1 LRVHRKLIL
10 VAATLCAVAP
20 AQQDAQEYFER
31 RIRPVLSAKCYA
43 CHTAQ
48 RMGGLRVDSRE
59 ALLVGGKSG
68 PAIVPGN
75 PQASLLIRAVTYAD
89 AKLQMPMGAPK
100 LGDTEIA
107 DLTEWVRAGAAWPA
121 KANAKPPEA
130 FRITAQQRNWWAL
143 QPLRK
148 TAPPAVGD
156 AAWPRGVIDRFILG
170 KLEEKNLRPGKPADK
185 RTLIRRV
192 TYDLTGLPP
201 TPEEVDAFGADASPD
216 AFNKVVD
223 RLLASPGYGERWGR
237 HWLDVARYADGD
249 GRDQRPVYLG
259 YGMAKDGYANTFRYR
274 DWVINAFNRD
284 LPYDTFVKAQIA
296 ADLMP
301 EKDRASLLPGLGF
314 FGLGPWFTGDDVV
327 FAEARAN
334 ERDDK
339 IDALTRGFLGLTV
352 ACARCHDHKYDPIS
366 QKDYYAL
373 GGVFASSGYYEHNL
387 APESEV
393 SLYKAQL
400 AKVKAQ
406 EKAVDDAVDQ
416 LRLEV
421 ARRLADEI
429 PQYLIALRK
438 AQLAQ
443 PALDVRK
450 LIEEENLDA
459 DTFVR
464 WAKYLSEPKK
474 IEHPF
479 LKPWFALMA
488 QGGGSDEDA
497 RRVANDFRKL
507 VLEVINERT
516 ALIATTEQLR
526 HSYTPGAHELSAR
539 LPGDLVQFEMFQ
551 FRQTIV
557 QQPMNPHR
565 YYLWLDIVRDEEG
578 DFAKKPGIFEFEYK
592 DLVRFLTPAQIQNLS
607 RMVAQY
613 RALQKELPPEYP
625 YLMTI
630 VDNAEPTN
638 LKLNL
643 RGNPHVLGDEVPRGF
658 PAVLANTDGAP
669 APFTNG
675 SGRLELAEAIIR
687 NPLSARVIVNRV
699 WMRHFGRGIVATPG
713 NFGAMGEPPTHPELL
728 DYLAGRL
735 IESGWS
741 IKALQREIMLSAA
754 YRLSSENVDANDAVD
769 PENRFL
775 WRGPLRRLDAEEIR
789 DSLLFVAGALDET
802 MGGPALELSSDKNHR
817 RTVYARIR
825 RADYTCTSGTGGVD
839 RMLQLFDFADP
850 ASSVD
855 QRITTNVPLQ
865 GLFFMNSDLAMSQAE
880 LVAKRLAAGGG
891 DDVAKIQHAYRLL
904 FGRPPKD
911 EEARLGI
918 EFLKGAGLTAW
929 RQYAQVL
936 LSSNAFLYVQ

>member
-1 LRVHRKLIL
+1 LSVDRKLAL
-10 VAATLCAVAP
+10 LAASLCAVA
-20 AQQDAQEYFER
+20 QAQESAAEFFEQ

-43 CHTAQ
+43 CHTTQ
-48 RMGGLRVDSRE
+48 RMGGLRVDSLE
-59 ALLVGGKSG
+59 ALLAGGKSG
-68 PAIVPGN
+68 PAVVPGD
-75 PQASLLIRAVTYAD
+75 PQASLLVRAVTHSD
-89 AKLQMPMGAPK
+89 AKLRMPMGAAK
-100 LGDTEIA
+100 LGDSEIA
-107 DLTEWVRAGAAWPA
+107 DLTEWVKSGAPWPVG
-121 KANAKPPEA
+121 KPTKPGTGYWA
-130 FRITAQQRNWWAL
+130 F
-143 QPLRK
+143 QPLQK
-148 TAPPAVGD
+148 TAPPVPRD
-156 AAWPRGVIDRFILG
+156 AAWPHNAIDRFILA

-185 RTLIRRV
+185 RTLIRRA

-201 TPEEVDAFGADASPD
+201 TPEEVESFVADASPD
-216 AFNKVVD
+216 AFRTVVD
-223 RLLASPGYGERWGR
+223 RLLASPRYGERWGR

-274 DWVINAFNRD
+274 DWVIDAFNRD
-284 LPYDTFVKAQIA
+284 LPYSTFVKAQIA
-296 ADLMP
+296 ADLMR
-301 EKDRASLLPGLGF
+301 EKDRPNLLPGLGF
-314 FGLGPWFTGDDVV
+314 FGLGPWFTSDDVV
-327 FAEARAN
+327 FVEARAN

-373 GGVFASSGYYEHNL
+373 GGIFASSGYDEHNL
-387 APESEV
+387 AAESQV

-406 EKAVDDAVDQ
+406 EKAVDDAVEQ

-421 ARRLADEI
+421 ARKLADRI
-429 PQYLIALRK
+429 PQYLMALRK
-438 AQLAQ
+438 LQLANGG
-443 PALDVRK
+443 LDARK
-450 LIEEENLDA
+450 LIDEEKLDA

-464 WAKYLSEPKK
+464 WATYLSQPKK
-474 IEHPF
+474 IEHPY
-479 LKPWFALMA
+479 LKPWLALMA
-488 QGGGSDEDA
+488 QGGGSNEDA
-497 RRVANDFRKL
+497 RRVADDFRKL
-507 VLEVINERT
+507 VLDIIDERT
-516 ALIATTEQLR
+516 ALIAATEQQR
-526 HSYTPGAHELSAR
+526 HSYKPDAHEAWAK
-539 LPGDLVQFEMFQ
+539 LPGDLIQFEMFQ

-565 YYLWLDIVRDEEG
+565 YYLWLDVVRDEEG

-592 DLVRFLTPAQIQNLS
+592 DLVRFLTPAQIGNLS

-630 VDNAEPTN
+630 ADNPEPTN

-643 RGNPHVLGDEVPRGF
+643 RGNPHALGEEVLRGF
-658 PAVLANTDGAP
+658 PAVLGKTEGEP
-669 APFTNG
+669 ATFTKG
-675 SGRLELAEAIIR
+675 SGRLELADAIVR
-687 NPLSARVIVNRV
+687 HPLAARVMANRV
-699 WMRHFGRGIVATPG
+699 WMHHFGRGIVATTG

-741 IKALQREIMLSAA
+741 IKALHREIMLSAA
-754 YRLSSENVDANDAVD
+754 YRLSSENVDANDAAD
-769 PENRFL
+769 PENRLL

-789 DSLLFVAGALDET
+789 DSLLFVGGALDET
-802 MGGPALELSSDKNHR
+802 MGGPALELSSDKNRR

-855 QRITTNVPLQ
+855 QRTATNVPLQ
-865 GLFFMNSDLAMSQAE
+865 GLFFLNSGLAMSQSE
-880 LVAKRLAAGGG
+880 LVAKRLAAVGG
-891 DDVAKIQHAYRLL
+891 DDATKIREAYELL
-904 FGRPPKD
+904 FGRVPKD
-911 EEARLGI
+911 VEAKLGI
-918 EFLKGAGLTAW
+918 EFLKAAGPTAW
-929 RQYAQVL
+929 PQYAQVL
-936 LSSNAFLYVQ
+936 LSSNSFLYVK